1 METRLSRQHQ
11 LEAAIDESSAP
22 AIIDLNWLR
31 EVCAQ
36 GPLPDFPPLL
46 RQRIWRLLLGVLP
59 PEKRSWAEFAQAN
72 HRRYYVSLFWNRVIL
87 AFLVLNTS
95 C

>member
-22 AIIDLNWLR
+22 AIIDLDWLR
-31 EVCAQ
+31 QICAQ

-59 PEKRSWAEFAQAN
+59 PEKRSWTEFTQAN
-72 HRRYYVSLFWNRVIL
+72 HRRYYVRCL
-87 AFLVLNTS
+87 
-95 C
+95 